1 MLAAVDT
8 GLFVTSMAGLHS
20 GVNPVSGDFS
30 VGVTSLS
37 WVVTLYTI
45 LFAALLVPVA
55 SVFALLK
62 LTGATDGPWWW
73 ILPYDAGTVVL
84 IFFGAVGV
92 VLYRRRRNRV

>member
-1 MLAAVDT
+1 MDVELRDELRQLRQAFAELGRATV
-8 GLFVTSMAGLHS
+8 
-20 GVNPVSGDFS
+20 
-30 VGVTSLS
+30 
-37 WVVTLYTI
+37 I

-55 SVFALLK
+55 VVFALMK
-62 LTGATDGPWWW
+62 LAGATDGPWWW

>member
-1 MLAAVDT
+1 MMDVELRDELRQLRQAFAELGRATV
-8 GLFVTSMAGLHS
+8 
-20 GVNPVSGDFS
+20 
-30 VGVTSLS
+30 
-37 WVVTLYTI
+37 I

-55 SVFALLK
+55 VVFALMK
-62 LTGATDGPWWW
+62 LAGATDGPWWW

>member
-1 MLAAVDT
+1 MMDVELRDELRQLRQAFAELGRATV
-8 GLFVTSMAGLHS
+8 
-20 GVNPVSGDFS
+20 
-30 VGVTSLS
+30 
-37 WVVTLYTI
+37 I

-55 SVFALLK
+55 VVFALLK